1 MNTLKSR
8 LTLLFGGLAFVA
20 TAASTWV
27 VSDLAVDALR
37 KSTGQNLEEIAIQ
50 FRDKIDLDLYERYN
64 DFKVV
69 SAFVS
74 PLLESGREAEIAPVI
89 DALLYNFSSYA
100 WVGLVSPAGMVME
113 SNDGLLRGA
122 DVSQRPW
129 FKQALKQPYIGDAH
143 DAILLA
149 EKLYNPSSMPLRFL
163 DLAVPLRSE
172 DGTLLGVL
180 GAHLYLDWVANM
192 GRTLMTPMRKRLNA
206 EFIVADQS
214 GAVLIGP
221 PGSVRQAL
229 PEALIN
235 RMKTVESGYLTTAL
249 AFNDTPTETQDY
261 LVGFTRLQGRGE
273 YESFNWWVLVRKPAA
288 EAFNTARDLRT
299 SLIMVG
305 LVVAPILLLF
315 VSLVARWTT
324 RPLLKM
330 TAEAS
335 HLDPEKPDTLIR
347 LRDDY
352 AEVKTLSSV
361 LRDLIRSLANKTRE
375 LNELNAHLEQRVA
388 ERTQELEHANL
399 KLEATAHTDS
409 LTGLNNRGHYF
420 ELGETALKKAVRS
433 NSPLAVIMFDA
444 DHFKTVNDTYGHA
457 AGDRA
462 LVHLA
467 QMALQA
473 LRDTDILA
481 RVGGEEFA
489 VVLENTTEQSAAEV
503 AERLR
508 ASIAAT
514 PLILDTEELVLTVSV
529 GLACLKPDRATSLDA
544 LLGLADKALYAAKA
558 GGRNRVCCYSALQ
571 ADANQPTPPG

>member
-100 WVGLVSPAGMVME
+100 WVGLVSPAGMVIE
-113 SNDGLLRGA
+113 SNGGLLRGA

-129 FKQALKQPYIGDAH
+129 FKQALKQPYMGDAH

-149 EKLYNPSSMPLRFL
+149 EKLYNPTSAPLRFL

-172 DGTLLGVL
+172 EGALLGVL

-192 GRTLMTPMRKRLNA
+192 GRT
-206 EFIVADQS
+206 
-214 GAVLIGP
+214 
-221 PGSVRQAL
+221 
-229 PEALIN
+229 
-235 RMKTVESGYLTTAL
+235 LTTAL

-361 LRDLIRSLANKTRE
+361 LRDLIRSLANKRE
-375 LNELNAHLEQRVA
+375 
-388 ERTQELEHANL
+388 
-399 KLEATAHTDS
+399 S
-409 LTGLNNRGHYF
+409 
-420 ELGETALKKAVRS
+420 
-433 NSPLAVIMFDA
+433 
-444 DHFKTVNDTYGHA
+444 
-457 AGDRA
+457 
-462 LVHLA
+462 
-467 QMALQA
+467 
-473 LRDTDILA
+473 
-481 RVGGEEFA
+481 
-489 VVLENTTEQSAAEV
+489 
-503 AERLR
+503 
-508 ASIAAT
+508 
-514 PLILDTEELVLTVSV
+514 
-529 GLACLKPDRATSLDA
+529 
-544 LLGLADKALYAAKA
+544 
-558 GGRNRVCCYSALQ
+558 
-571 ADANQPTPPG
+571 